1 MRIALLGDVSLTG
14 MFDSSQSEDVF
25 QRVKMIK
32 QLVDDCDYVICN
44 LESPLTERTNT
55 MVCKGAYL
63 RSDPC
68 NIEVLKSMGITH
80 VTLANNHVF
89 DYGKRGA
96 KDTISVLDKHG
107 IQYCG
112 LCNNPIL
119 LSKENDRALLDG
131 FCCYSANGVYY
142 GEKPLSIQLLSFDT
156 LYRFFEKA
164 NLENCLPIASV
175 HFGVE
180 RLHYPAAEHIELFH
194 SLSDKYSFVLHGNH
208 THSIQGYEK
217 NNDSLLI
224 YSQGNL
230 LFDDVLTTSI
240 GSRVKQN
247 NETRKTYVMKLD
259 VFGNSIKYYE
269 SIAIQFDDDGYPSID
284 KRVDEEL
291 HSYCQSFV
299 YNKEQII
306 KLRNEELK
314 IDRQNSDP
322 RNIKFYY
329 HRLNL
334 KYIGAFINGRIHS
347 SKYKKL
353 FSKYME

>member
-14 MFDSSQSEDVF
+14 MFDSSQSEEVF
-25 QRVKMIK
+25 QRIKLIK

-44 LESPLTERTNT
+44 LESPLTERTKT

-96 KDTISVLDKHG
+96 KDTVSVLDKHG
-107 IQYCG
+107 IKYCG
-112 LCNNPIL
+112 LCGEPVM
-119 LSKENDRALLDG
+119 LSKESDRALLDG
-131 FCCYSANGVYY
+131 FCCYSANGIHY
-142 GEKPLSIQLLSFDT
+142 GSKPLSVKLLSYDNLKGFFDRA
-156 LYRFFEKA
+156 LSEK
-164 NLENCLPIASV
+164 CLPIASV

-180 RLHYPAAEHIELFH
+180 RLHYPAAEHLKLFY
-194 SLSDKYSFVLHGNH
+194 SLSDEYSFVLHGNH

-240 GSRVKQN
+240 GAQVKQN

-259 VFGNSIKYYE
+259 VFGTSIHNYE

-284 KRVDEEL
+284 KKVDEEL
-291 HSYCQSFV
+291 RNYCQSLI
-299 YNKEQII
+299 YNKEHITE
-306 KLRNEELK
+306 LRNEELK
-314 IDRQNSDP
+314 IDRQNSEP
-322 RNIKFYY
+322 RNIKFYF

-334 KYIGAFINGRIHS
+334 KYIGAFINGKIHS

-353 FSKYME
+353 FSKFME